1 MFIAQRLIRSKGMP
15 VANLTGGLKSFR
27 DLTEAVQWA
36 RKQRKVYAILSDC
49 GAEYTV
55 RSSRAKGVRY
65 IDVVV
70 RNVVSANGSKC

>member
-15 VANLTGGLKSFR
+15 VADLTGGLKSFK
-27 DLTEAVQWA
+27 DLTEAVAWA
-36 RKQRKVYAILSDC
+36 RRQRKVYAILSVD

-65 IDVVV
+65 IDNLV
-70 RNVVSANGSKC
+70 RNVVSVSGSKY

>member
-15 VANLTGGLKSFR
+15 VANLTGGLKSFS
-27 DLTEAVQWA
+27 DLTAAVLWA
-36 RKQRKVYAILSDC
+36 RKQRKVYAILSSD

-65 IDVVV
+65 IDNLV
-70 RNVVSANGSKC
+70 RNVVSASGSKY